1 MQRQLWQKRMNLT
14 ERTYLEGM
22 FGSVRLFAGSC
33 LLGISPL
40 APEANDEAKQHDY
53 IGAGGTIAMLVQNTA
68 ILQLSHHDR
77 LKEKNPAGDFFM
89 NIWVFS
95 SAGGSA

>member
-33 LLGISPL
+33 LAISPL
-40 APEANDEAKQHDY
+40 EPTADEAKQQHDY
-53 IGAGGTIAMLVQNTA
+53 IGTGG
-68 ILQLSHHDR
+68 R
-77 LKEKNPAGDFFM
+77 LRC
-89 NIWVFS
+89 
-95 SAGGSA
+95 

>member
-53 IGAGGTIAMLVQNTA
+53 IGAGGTIAMLV
-68 ILQLSHHDR
+68 
-77 LKEKNPAGDFFM
+77 
-89 NIWVFS
+89 
-95 SAGGSA
+95 